1 MPDLDERLKNAE
13 KDKRD
18 QTEKTEGKRSL
29 RILSQVIALIICLLL
44 SFSVWLVVHYREDK
58 KNDPPSNDGEA
69 YGGYSDT
76 LSVL

>member
-1 MPDLDERLKNAE
+1 MAEMDERRKAE

-18 QTEKTEGKRSL
+18 LTEKPEGKRSL

-44 SFSVWLVVHYREDK
+44 SFSVWLVVHYREDR
-58 KNDPPSNDGEA
+58 KNEPTETGGEA
-69 YGGYSDT
+69 FSGYSEQ

>member
-1 MPDLDERLKNAE
+1 MADLDERLKAE

-18 QTEKTEGKRSL
+18 PSEKPEGKRSL

-44 SFSVWLVVHYREDK
+44 SFSVWLAVHYREDR
-58 KNDPPSNDGEA
+58 KNEPTDPGGEA
-69 YGGYSDT
+69 TNAYSEQ

>member
-1 MPDLDERLKNAE
+1 MADLDERLKAE

-18 QTEKTEGKRSL
+18 PTEKTEGKRSL

-44 SFSVWLVVHYREDK
+44 SFSVWLAVHYREDR
-58 KNDPPSNDGEA
+58 KNGSSGSGGEV
-69 YGGYSDT
+69 YGGYSEQ